1 MAMEF
6 NLVNILQFFSYISPL
21 LIGFFLVMGSLL
33 NKDLKGIVYLGGV
46 LIFSFIGMLMKPL
59 IGSKSELR
67 AGESC
72 NLFDIPFVNSQFNSP
87 SFHSL
92 FIAFT
97 IVYLFMPM
105 LSYRIFN
112 YPVIIALILLFCMN
126 SFFKVQN
133 QCTTGLGVFLGALF
147 GIVFGIAYWAIFHYA
162 GLKELL
168 YFQPGPSNNIICN
181 KPSRQTFKCKVYK
194 NGKLVKNL

>member
-67 AGESC
+67 ASQSC
-72 NLFDIPFVNSQFNSP
+72 NLFDIPFANSQFNSP

-97 IVYLFMPM
+97 IIYLFMPM

-112 YPVIIALILLFCMN
+112 YPIIIALVLLFCMN
-126 SFFKVQN
+126 AFFKVQN
-133 QCTTGLGVFLGALF
+133 KCTTGLGIFLGALF

-168 YFQPGPSNNIICN
+168 YFQPGPSNNVICN
-181 KPSRQTFKCKVYK
+181 KPSKQTFKCKVYK